1 MLTPNSGSIGGKIR
15 SLTTP
20 KPTMGMMLQGSLRAP
35 VTRLI
40 TPLCRGLIRIG
51 ITANAMSLIGASAT
65 IGAALLFFPS
75 GKFFAGTIWVLIFV
89 LFDLLDGTIARLSN
103 KGSNAFGA
111 LLDSTLDR
119 LSDSAVIGGILWYE
133 ISKHDRLV
141 PVVLISLIAGF
152 MVSYIKARAE
162 SLNIKCDGGLAERT
176 ERMIIVLLT
185 TALVGFGFDWAM
197 ALGIW
202 TLALASVFTAAQR
215 VVIVARFLKAA
226 DDK

>member
-1 MLTPNSGSIGGKIR
+1 M
-15 SLTTP
+15 P

-51 ITANAMSLIGASAT
+51 ISANAMSLIGAGAT
-65 IGAALLFFPS
+65 IAAALIFFPS
-75 GKFFAGTIWVLIFV
+75 GHFFAGTIWVLVFV

-133 ISKHDRLV
+133 ISNHDRLA
-141 PVVLISLIAGF
+141 PVVLISLVAGF

-176 ERMIIVLLT
+176 ERLIIVLLT
-185 TALVGFGFDWAM
+185 TALVGYGVDWAM
-197 ALGIW
+197 AVGIW
-202 TLALASVFTAAQR
+202 LLAVASVFTAFQR
-215 VVIVARFLKAA
+215 IFIVSKSLKMASN
-226 DDK
+226 